1 MGETLEYLE
10 SLYNSG
16 DFDELENC
24 GECLADWGISIE
36 SDIPISRIPISRRK
50 KGKKVKL

>member
-16 DFDELENC
+16 DFEELVNC

-36 SDIPISRIPISRRK
+36 SDILISRRK
-50 KGKKVKL
+50 KGKKAKL

>member
-10 SLYNSG
+10 SLYDSS
-16 DFDELENC
+16 DFEELENC

-36 SDIPISRIPISRRK
+36 SDILISRRK
-50 KGKKVKL
+50 KGKKAKL